1 MIYNADLNEGFM
13 RSLLYLNKYYDIT
26 QDPNTKDFIIIMKYY
41 KYDLKHYIKEN
52 FYNIDW
58 NKKLNI
64 LRYIIVGL
72 DHLYNQKIIH
82 RDLNILYENDSDVVI
97 SDLGISKSAMES
109 TDNNVIYGIISYIAS
124 EILQGKEYT
133 TTSDIYSLV

>member
-97 SDLGISKSAMES
+97 SDLGITKSAMES

>member
-72 DHLYNQKIIH
+72 DYLHNQKII
-82 RDLNILYENDSDVVI
+82 Y
-97 SDLGISKSAMES
+97 
-109 TDNNVIYGIISYIAS
+109 
-124 EILQGKEYT
+124 
-133 TTSDIYSLV
+133 